1 MKSYEERFVRQ
12 GLPSLSSKRDKQSF
26 LYNCVNEENNMSLAK
41 FLYVMMVVLLIFLSL
56 THSLIHY
63 FTISLFHSFTHS
75 LSHSLTRLGIS
86 RASLS
91 SHTLQYLFYGILYF
105 VVAFWDAYSMR
116 YLAKADSLE
125 TIRLVFISSVD
136 AVIYFSIFKNLSDTM
151 NELQEKKQ
159 NAKLEIF
166 TKLRNLLIVSIFTA
180 AVTLI
185 VFSYIVVNELSQAIW
200 KYQWL

>member
-1 MKSYEERFVRQ
+1 M
-12 GLPSLSSKRDKQSF
+12 
-26 LYNCVNEENNMSLAK
+26 
-41 FLYVMMVVLLIFLSL
+41 
-56 THSLIHY
+56 
-63 FTISLFHSFTHS
+63 
-75 LSHSLTRLGIS
+75 
-86 RASLS
+86 
-91 SHTLQYLFYGILYF
+91 
-105 VVAFWDAYSMR
+105 VAFWDAYSMR
-116 YLAKADSLE
+116 YLAKTDSLE

-180 AVTLI
+180 AVTLV

>member
-1 MKSYEERFVRQ
+1 
-12 GLPSLSSKRDKQSF
+12 
-26 LYNCVNEENNMSLAK
+26 
-41 FLYVMMVVLLIFLSL
+41 
-56 THSLIHY
+56 
-63 FTISLFHSFTHS
+63 
-75 LSHSLTRLGIS
+75 
-86 RASLS
+86 
-91 SHTLQYLFYGILYF
+91 
-105 VVAFWDAYSMR
+105 MR